1 MNEIGRMYAKLVNE
15 KEITENW
22 VQLKLD
28 CDNNTV
34 SKMD

>member
-1 MNEIGRMYAKLVNE
+1 MNKIGRMYAKLVNE